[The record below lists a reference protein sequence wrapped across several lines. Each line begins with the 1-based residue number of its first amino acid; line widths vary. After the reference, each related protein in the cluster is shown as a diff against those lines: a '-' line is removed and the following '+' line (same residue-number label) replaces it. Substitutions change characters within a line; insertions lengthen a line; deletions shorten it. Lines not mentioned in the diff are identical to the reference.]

1 MRTPKRFRA
10 LYLVPALAIIALLGW
25 AFASPMGSSPDD
37 DFHLV
42 SIWCGNPANESA
54 CAPGDSSQSRTVPE
68 ALTDGAHCFIR
79 DASIGAACQKETV
92 DFDPKDTTVTERG
105 NFYGAYPPLYY
116 AFMNLLV
123 TPDILWSVML
133 MRIVSVLLFVGIAT
147 ALFVLLPIRRRPS
160 LVWGWLVTV
169 IPLGLFLI
177 TSNNPSGWAI
187 VGVGSSWLALLGY
200 VETTG
205 RRRIALGAL
214 FVLSVIMAAGAR
226 SDAAIYAGL
235 GIVLVVGFTFRR
247 TRDYLLSAILPLVM
261 AVVAGVF
268 FLTSGQS
275 NSGLSGFGGASGTMG
290 EVLENPNDPVSQ
302 LFQNLVNIPS
312 LWAGALG
319 SWPIGWFDTAM
330 PAIVTYGGVACFV
343 AVVFGGLRA
352 MSWRKAAI
360 VGITGLT
367 LWLLPA
373 WVLFR
378 GNDPVG
384 QQVQPRYL
392 LPLIVMFAGMAVL
405 AIGERR
411 LRLTLLQRSLIVG
424 TLSIVQFVA
433 LYVNLRRYVQGVG
446 NGGWNLDAGGWWWD
460 VPFSP
465 MFLLMVG
472 SVAFGALSWIL
483 VAEVSSRA
491 IVEPSPSTVDV

>member
-1 MRTPKRFRA
+1 MRTSNRFRA
-10 LYLVPALAIIALLGW
+10 LYLVPALAVIALLAW

-42 SIWCGNPANESA
+42 SIWCGNPANTQA
-54 CAPGDSSQSRTVPE
+54 CAPGDSPQSRTVPE
-68 ALTDGAHCFIR
+68 ALVDGAHCFAR
-79 DASIGAACQKETV
+79 DPAIGAACQLETV
-92 DFDPKDTTVTERG
+92 DFDPRDTTITERG
-105 NFYGAYPPLYY
+105 NFYGAYPPVYY
-116 AFMNLLV
+116 AFMSVFV
-123 TPDILWSVML
+123 TPDILWSVAL
-133 MRIVSVLLFVGIAT
+133 MRIVSVLLFVGLAT
-147 ALFVLLPIRRRPS
+147 ALFALLPLRRRPS

-177 TSNNPSGWAI
+177 SSNNPSGWAI

-200 VETTG
+200 LESTG

-214 FVLSVIMAAGAR
+214 FVLSVLMAAGAR
-226 SDAAIYAGL
+226 SDAAIYTGL
-235 GIVLVVGFTFRR
+235 GIVLVLGFTFRR
-247 TRDYLLSAILPLVM
+247 ERGYLLAAILPFVM
-261 AVVAGVF
+261 GVVAGIF

-275 NSGLSGFGGASGTMG
+275 NSGLSGFGGATGTMG
-290 EVLENPNDPVSQ
+290 EVIENSNDPVSQ

-330 PAIVTYGGVACFV
+330 PAVVTFGGVACFV
-343 AVVFGGLRA
+343 AVVFGGLGA

-360 VGITGLT
+360 LGIAGLT

-411 LRLTLLQRSLIVG
+411 LRFTLLQRSLIVG
-424 TLSIVQFVA
+424 TLSIVQFIA
-433 LYVNLRRYVQGVG
+433 LYANLRRYVQGVG
-446 NGGWNLDAGGWWWD
+446 QGGWNLDAGGWWWNI
-460 VPFSP
+460 PFSP
-465 MFLLMVG
+465 MAVLVAG
-472 SVAFGALSWIL
+472 SVAFGALAWIL
-483 VAEVSSRA
+483 VREVAARP
-491 IVEPSPSTVDV
+491 VQSPSASTVEG